1 MRFALEVN
9 AFYSM
14 CKDILLNSVLNHT
27 VDVSGLISF
36 GYTAKY
42 DLCGNYSPSGP
53 RFLDPDPDPTD

>member
-1 MRFALEVN
+1 MRFALEVS

-42 DLCGNYSPSGP
+42 DLCGKA
-53 RFLDPDPDPTD
+53 